1 MKTLKTTLVTEAL
14 FSEDGTKR
22 YLLKKVW
29 DESKPMLA
37 IIMLVPSS
45 LSGIETDTSTMLVL
59 NNAYRLN
66 FGGVFIL
73 NLFSTLD
80 DFKLKEAEDADEE
93 NLKAIVDA
101 VSIADTIVY
110 ASGVGKQKN
119 KAFQKRQTEV
129 LTALIPFEK
138 KLHCLC
144 NEKGDSRLQHPLSP
158 SVRIWKLSSLALN
171 ELISVTN
178 TEKTSKK
185 KNTPAQL

>member
-1 MKTLKTTLVTEAL
+1 MKPLKTTLVTEAL
-14 FSEDGTKR
+14 FYEDGTNGQ
-22 YLLKKVW
+22 LLKKLW

-80 DFKLKEAEDADEE
+80 DFKLKEAENVDEE

-129 LTALIPFEK
+129 LTALMRLSQI
-138 KLHCLC
+138 LC
-144 NEKGDSRLQHPLSP
+144 KVYTRPP
-158 SVRIWKLSSLALN
+158 R
-171 ELISVTN
+171 
-178 TEKTSKK
+178 
-185 KNTPAQL
+185 